1 MISDIPNAT
10 EEVRCLAAKKRRIQE
25 YAEAAEH
32 YFAVCDEANS
42 QCEPKMPLAK
52 PYTLSGLLCCLGI
65 SRKAFFALEGTRDG
79 RVFVNHVLTKIEA
92 FIEENALSGRLSAS
106 AAQSSL
112 KYSFGWGDKERDG
125 EDEKITV
132 TLTPE
137 ARRLAE

>member
-1 MISDIPNAT
+1 MAG
-10 EEVRCLAAKKRRIQE
+10 RKRIIQS
-25 YAEAAEH
+25 YVEAAER
-32 YFAVCDEANS
+32 YFDVCDKANAL
-42 QCEPKMPLAK
+42 CEPKMPLAK

-79 RVFVNHVLTKIEA
+79 RLFVNHVLTKIEA

-112 KYSFGWGDKERDG
+112 KYSFGWGDKEKDD